1 MIPDYLILI
10 LIPFISGLIGWMTNL
25 IAIKSLFRPLKPI
38 NFLGFKI
45 QGLFPK
51 KQKRIAKTMGEVVEE
66 YFLSHNDI
74 SRIFE
79 NEHTLNDLKKEL
91 APMLYDK
98 IVKKIPSMFRGVAT
112 PIIQNFV
119 ETELDSML
127 IFFGKK
133 IAFQIEHKVKVAEL
147 VEQKVLE
154 YNVENLEEIMN
165 KIAKEE
171 FKHIEMLGALVG
183 FIVGLFQVGLFLLL

>member
-1 MIPDYLILI
+1 MEYLVLI
-10 LIPFISGLIGWMTNL
+10 LIPFISALIGWFTNI

-38 NFLGFKI
+38 NFLGLKI

-51 KQKRIAKTMGEVVEE
+51 KQKKIAKTLGEVVEE

-74 SRIFE
+74 SKVFE
-79 NEHTLNDLKKEL
+79 NEHTLNELKKEI
-91 APMLYDK
+91 APLIYDK
-98 IVKKIPSMFRGVAT
+98 ILNKIPTLFRGVAT

-119 ETELDSML
+119 DTELDSML
-127 IFFGKK
+127 IYFGKR
-133 IAFQIEHKVKVAEL
+133 IAYQIEHKVKVAEL

-154 YNVENLEEIMN
+154 YDVENLETIMN

-171 FKHIEMLGALVG
+171 FKHIEFLGAFVG